1 MMIEFIVSHN
11 GEHWIA
17 EKGEL
22 RAEARTLAHLDQEVK
37 RLLKEEGALRNG
49 GTLELLMA
57 FDTASIPRWLH
68 QYQQHYFNRILR
80 VNG

>member
-11 GEHWIA
+11 GEQWIA

-22 RAEARTLAHLDQEVK
+22 RAEARSLAHLDQEVK
-37 RLLKEEGALRNG
+37 RLLTEEGTLRAG
-49 GTLELLMA
+49 AMLDILMA

>member
-1 MMIEFIVSHN
+1 MIEFAVTHD

-17 EKGEL
+17 ENGEL

-37 RLLKEEGALRNG
+37 RLLRED
-49 GTLELLMA
+49 GTLRDGVTLEVLMA

-80 VNG
+80 VRG

>member
-1 MMIEFIVSHN
+1 MIEFIVSHD

-17 EKGEL
+17 EKGNL

-37 RLLKEEGALRNG
+37 RLLKEEGALQDG
-49 GTLELLMA
+49 ETLEILMA
-57 FDTASIPRWLH
+57 FDTGSIPRWLH

>member
-1 MMIEFIVSHN
+1 MIEFIVSHN

-17 EKGEL
+17 EKGKL
-22 RAEARTLAHLDQEVK
+22 RAEAPTLAHLDEEVR
-37 RLLKEEGALRNG
+37 RLLKEEGTLRTG
-49 GTLELLMA
+49 ATLEVLMA

-80 VNG
+80 LHG

>member
-1 MMIEFIVSHN
+1 MLLMIEFIVSHN

-22 RAEARTLAHLDQEVK
+22 RAEARTLAHLDQEVE

-49 GTLELLMA
+49 GMLEILMA
-57 FDTASIPRWLH
+57 FDSAGCTSTNSTISTGFSA
-68 QYQQHYFNRILR
+68 
-80 VNG
+80 